1 MPFMPRFVEVYDT
14 DVYGRTRIYTGPG
27 AHPRIGTGL
36 HIQWM
41 TIRTAAGALGAFSSR
56 GGGDV
61 WETCWDTRGEVG
73 GVA

>member
-1 MPFMPRFVEVYDT
+1 MPRFVEVYDT
-14 DVYGRTRIYTGPG
+14 DVYGRTKIYTGPG
-27 AHPRIGTGL
+27 THPRISTGL